1 MVTVISAIGCAL
13 QVVGS
18 FGQALQSLNT
28 PEVWTQGICQ
38 ITRRYEVVRQIAQSS
53 AKRDY
58 LTLRITIRYSH
69 NRSPKP
75 VVAGSSPAALPTT
88 SLISGDPIAGKEHC
102 PPIPLKPR

>member
-58 LTLRITIRYSH
+58 LTLRITIRYSY

-75 VVAGSSPAALPTT
+75 VVAGSSPAAPASDVVDL
-88 SLISGDPIAGKEHC
+88 
-102 PPIPLKPR
+102 R